1 MQRPLSRGRVEAAT
15 KTFAWLGFR
24 NSTSHVSNCVELA
37 YQPDEKRRMSARCAT
52 NICMVNKVRSSVAT
66 SRDGRAASPREV
78 DASLHVVMDG
88 ASAGAASSLRLEK
101 QVRLAR
107 ALPGLGRSAG
117 IDCPPTPPPPPLAH
131 TPDHALTHHLALFS
145 LTATAIDPGRSWPR
159 NGRLAALHVARRRAC
174 RRDVGAFCRACA
186 ASREHLHRCSRSGA
200 KR

>member
-1 MQRPLSRGRVEAAT
+1 MKNILISQPSARVKMFTIMEAPVQPPLSRSRVEAAT

-24 NSTSHVSNCVELA
+24 SSTSHVSNCVELA
-37 YQPDEKRRMSARCAT
+37 YQPDEKRRMSARCA
-52 NICMVNKVRSSVAT
+52 MVNKVRSSVAT

-117 IDCPPTPPPPPLAH
+117 IDCPPPPPP
-131 TPDHALTHHLALFS
+131 
-145 LTATAIDPGRSWPR
+145 
-159 NGRLAALHVARRRAC
+159 
-174 RRDVGAFCRACA
+174 
-186 ASREHLHRCSRSGA
+186 HLHTRLTTLSLITSRSSL
-200 KR
+200 